1 MMMKLWFYM
10 KAKPSE
16 LLVLVRFSLLSVC
29 CRAVLVII
37 WSKVTHY
44 CIHFTFFHECGNV
57 TTYCFKFM
65 RYAADTS
72 TLYKSVQNKHANMKL
87 AKNTVTRKL
96 NLCCPQ
102 HSSQSLIITGNKI
115 SNNVYLRDRE
125 IIFNHKS
132 ILSKWAWF
140 ASAQPPSP
148 ADQCYSLSNIP
159 ANSQLWAVLTPV
171 TLELYKL
178 FLPCSYFPFS

>member
-16 LLVLVRFSLLSVC
+16 LLVLVRFALLSVC

-57 TTYCFKFM
+57 TTYCFQFM

-72 TLYKSVQNKHANMKL
+72 TLCKPVQNKHANMKL
-87 AKNTVTRKL
+87 AKNTVTWKL

-115 SNNVYLRDRE
+115 SNNVCLRGGE

-132 ILSKWAWF
+132 NLSKWAWF

-148 ADQCYSLSNIP
+148 ADQCNF
-159 ANSQLWAVLTPV
+159 
-171 TLELYKL
+171 E
-178 FLPCSYFPFS
+178 